1 MGSGPK
7 EIKELVER
15 FERNLDSYKR
25 QGKKINDEPQRAR
38 RNTKNFNHGLTR
50 IYTDY

>member
-1 MGSGPK
+1 MDSGPK

-25 QGKKINDEPQRAR
+25 QGKKINDEPQRAPFFAEAATQGR
-38 RNTKNFNHGLTR
+38 RRDTKNL
-50 IYTDY
+50 